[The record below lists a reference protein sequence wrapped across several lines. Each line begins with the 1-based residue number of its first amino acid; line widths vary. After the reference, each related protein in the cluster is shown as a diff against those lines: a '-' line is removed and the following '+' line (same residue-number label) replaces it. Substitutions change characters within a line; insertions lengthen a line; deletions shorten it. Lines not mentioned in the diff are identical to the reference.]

1 MAKEIIFAQ
10 DLKEPTMSES
20 SIEHLGR
27 VDEVTRNDIRVT
39 IISKSACAACH
50 AQKACSVADTSEK
63 TIVISKPSVNFIV
76 GESVKVIMKESLGF
90 KALAYG
96 YLVPVL
102 ILIVS
107 IVVFTLVGISEINS
121 GILSI
126 LMLVPYFV
134 LLRVFRQKIEKQFSF
149 SIEKI
154 G

>member
-1 MAKEIIFAQ
+1 
-10 DLKEPTMSES
+10 MSES

-39 IISKSACAACH
+39 IVSKSACAACH
-50 AQKACSVADTSEK
+50 AQKACSVAESSEK
-63 TIVISKPSVNFIV
+63 TIVISNPPANFIV
-76 GESVKVIMKESLGF
+76 GENVKVIMRKSLGF

-96 YLVPVL
+96 YLFPVL

-107 IVVFTLVGISEINS
+107 IIVFTLVGFSEVNS

-126 LMLVPYFV
+126 SMLLPYYV
-134 LLRVFRQKIEKQFSF
+134 LLRIFRQKIEKQFSF